1 MTVFPKLRRTT
12 APLAAMLLSAAV
24 SGAALACDDD
34 DADGLDVGL
43 VLSGGGAL
51 ATTHVGALA
60 VVQALGVPIHCVV
73 GTSMGSVVGALFAAG
88 YDAEALKQVFR
99 DSRWPEVFNDTPSRR
114 DQPYLRKEQD
124 DLYLSGYLAGW
135 GPEGLR
141 LPGGFRSMAGLKRL
155 YRQLL
160 VDVTTDVD
168 FDDLPL
174 PYRAVAMDLSTGEPV
189 ALARGD
195 LVEAM
200 LASMAVPGAFAP
212 RHVDGRI
219 LVDGGM
225 AAQLPVE
232 VAREMGADVIIAL
245 DTTIEP
251 PAATANWSAPQVSQ
265 QIVRLMVWNN
275 WQRSRVELGED
286 DVMIQADLEGLT
298 TSSFAQAEVGF
309 ASGERAARTQ
319 ERALLAIRDRAA
331 PTVAT
336 SLAPPIRPAS
346 LRTVNS
352 STVKDGLIERRF
364 DYRPEDLNDP
374 DRVQHKLR
382 SLAAFGP
389 FGETDLAV
397 LDAETALLTTTPH
410 PLGRNLLNLG
420 VRASSNFRG
429 DSRYGVLGR
438 YSRRP
443 LYGNGS
449 ELRVS
454 AEIGSDVGVTAELYR
469 PFGPESRFFVTPA
482 IAYRGEELL
491 LDVEDV
497 RIGEFWQQTGEA
509 WIRVGRELGDW
520 GILAFDGVLANIDTR
535 NIVTIVPVPE
545 SQSSQNGGYGVLFG
559 LDTLND
565 ADWPVLGVQMK
576 ASAHRL
582 YQFDSDNDTT
592 DRLQLKFIKPLGL
605 GAYQLLL
612 RGDTQS
618 LVSDGAPVDILRLGG
633 FRRMS
638 SFPENSLLA
647 DRYAMGSLELFRR
660 LNPSEALFSVP
671 IYVGLLAEYVDLELT
686 EFGPE
691 VDEQFRS
698 VAAYLGTDTALGPLY
713 LGFGYGDDDSHS
725 VFLHFGRTF

>member
-1 MTVFPKLRRTT
+1 MRPIPTVRRPVP
-12 APLAAMLLSAAV
+12 PLAALLLTMALSTPV
-24 SGAALACDDD
+24 LACDDD

-73 GTSMGSVVGALFAAG
+73 GTSMGSVVGGLFAAG
-88 YDAEALKQVFR
+88 YDAEQLKQVFR

-160 VDVTTDVD
+160 IGVTTDAD

-212 RHVDGRI
+212 RHIDGRI

-232 VAREMGADVIIAL
+232 VARAMGADLIIAL

-251 PAATANWSAPQVSQ
+251 PAATADWSAPQVSQ

-275 WQRSRVELGED
+275 WQRSRVDLGER

-298 TSSFAQAEVGF
+298 TSSFSRAEAGF
-309 ASGERAARTQ
+309 ESGERAARAQ
-319 ERALLAIRDRAA
+319 EQALLAIRELAA
-331 PTVAT
+331 PAVPAAP
-336 SLAPPIRPAS
+336 APPQQPPV
-346 LRTVNS
+346 LRVVNT
-352 STVKDGLIERRF
+352 STVEDGLIERRF
-364 DYRPEDLNDP
+364 DYQSDDLQRP

-397 LDAETALLTTTPH
+397 LDADTALLTTTPH
-410 PLGRNLLNLG
+410 PLGRNLFNLG
-420 VRASSNFRG
+420 VRASSDFRG
-429 DSRYGVLGR
+429 DSRYGALGR

-449 ELRVS
+449 ELRIS
-454 AEIGSDVGVTAELYR
+454 GEIGSDVGITAELYR

-482 IAYRGEELL
+482 LAYRGEELL
-491 LDVEDV
+491 FDIEDI
-497 RIGEFWQQTGEA
+497 RLGEFWQQTGEA

-535 NIVTIVPVPE
+535 TIVTVVPFPE
-545 SQSSQNGGYGVLFG
+545 SQSSQNGGYGMLFG
-559 LDTLND
+559 LDTLDD
-565 ADWPVLGVQMK
+565 ADWPVLGIQLK

-582 YQFDSDNDTT
+582 YEFDSDNDTT
-592 DRLQLKFIKPLGL
+592 DRLQLKLIKPFGL
-605 GAYQLLL
+605 GAYQVLL
-612 RGDTQS
+612 RGDTQA
-618 LVSDGAPVDILRLGG
+618 LVSDGTPVDILRLGG

-647 DRYAMGSLELFRR
+647 DRFAMGSVEVFRR
-660 LNPSEALFSVP
+660 LNPSEALFSIPV
-671 IYVGLLAEYVDLELT
+671 YVGLLAEYVDLELT

-691 VDEQFRS
+691 IDERFRS
-698 VAAYLGTDTALGPLY
+698 LAAYLGTDTALGPLY

-725 VFLHFGRTF
+725 VFLHFGLTF